1 MMREG
6 FADDVRRFIIDK
18 VGEAR
23 ANGESTIAFR
33 VGTIRES
40 VGTGDRNDVLD
51 ICQVLKTQKAWD
63 AAGIEI
69 LELGQ
74 GTRLDTTYRF
84 RIKG

>member
-1 MMREG
+1 MTREG
-6 FADDVRRFIIDK
+6 FADSVLCFIIDK
-18 VGEAR
+18 VEEAR
-23 ANGESTIAFR
+23 ANGESTISFR
-33 VGTIRES
+33 AGTIREA

-69 LELGQ
+69 LEPGQ